1 MKKDEKNS
9 SSNSKGKIKQKIIR
23 KVIIDTPTREDQFHG
38 KGHERTAISLA
49 DAIREFDGED
59 RAIGLDGP
67 WGSGKSSVVEIAANY
82 LEKTRR
88 AKEVKHHFFTFDI
101 WKSQGAGFRRSFLEH
116 FVSWAKDEFPKKRD
130 SLIPIQ
136 KYIRGR
142 TQEIETNNH
151 PILGWFGI
159 IILLILPFMP
169 IYYFWAKS
177 IFDKVDEKGNATNFV
192 GSNPFWVI
200 TVFTAMV
207 VLAAMWKWCTS
218 DGGMGFKSALS
229 SIILISSKQHQD
241 HKVIQKIREIDPNDY
256 EFHQTL
262 RDILGVVQSP
272 AGKVVMV
279 LDNIDR
285 LPQKE
290 IREYWALVR
299 SIFSRANQTEE
310 IDPQKTITAI
320 VPYDRALIE
329 VNVSGESQGVEE
341 GGKDGGENLKSSPLT
356 RLSSREIFS
365 KTFDEILNIAP
376 PVLSNAREFFTEK
389 LKFALPDQVS
399 KDDGFRTYRI
409 FCELL
414 RKEGGITTP
423 RQVVSFINDLSGL
436 FVLHKGEFQLPTVA
450 TYLAHHDLIT
460 ADPNVLND
468 LKNLD
473 DKIVE
478 LASDPELQRHLA
490 AMVFNVDADL
500 AFQVLLDDEIARAAL
515 ADSAEELIALSK
527 SSGFDLRVD
536 DVVRSNLDEWRS
548 TAGYRNAIRNFAEM
562 LPTFEGDAKPH
573 VISALVEGLDGVER
587 FVIEPEFYGAYL
599 RLFEIADESGRLPL
613 LHSYLRAGFAGVM
626 SIEKPSYDDGEKFAA
641 FLSHAK
647 DKLQQLDLN
656 QALRKELG
664 NYTPN
669 SSAEFLF
676 GLAVNINESGFGF
689 HDFGSVVLRQEEDA
703 NFFTEIAIDYPNL
716 AVIAFPHFKQA
727 KLVNNENWLAVAD
740 ACLLAL
746 QSEVDEHD
754 RVASLL
760 EVVCYSWRSLPL
772 KERGTVALEAAFSDG
787 QFFRNLG
794 LSETE
799 SSERSIANAFF
810 LVGQIGLGTALAT
823 PTKKLQPNG
832 QRPTDVSDEFNEFN
846 NLVLGTKPLSDTQAG
861 IIAAN
866 AKQALQ
872 VTNTWMAFGKANRDH
887 KGVEQVV
894 RQAFTQ
900 EDLPGLNLTH
910 LLSYFDYLDDLLG
923 SSKLI
928 DVLTTIGQRIDESQ
942 ISTVK
947 LADVPQGFL
956 TASHH
961 AEGKNWDQLHDQVNA
976 IFRAIE
982 DADWTSHLETMDH
995 ETLLL
1000 IEKVSTTGCTLESA
1014 RFREPLMK
1022 LILGVFSEEISPEA
1036 DEGAIDTLMAALPP
1050 SYRDDICRTIR
1061 EDIKGVTSSS
1071 LQVAVHLFPKLLSD
1085 IVQRG
1090 DRIKASEKDNV
1101 IRHILCSALEGRNR
1115 AALNIFVDM
1124 GRQRI
1129 SDFEKSSDES
1139 TKKLLQGAMKS
1150 FSDSGEPSDWIR
1162 KVSETVLGK
1171 RRTKSL
1177 WDIWFGTADDA
1188 D

>member
-1 MKKDEKNS
+1 MKSKQETNS
-9 SSNSKGKIKQKIIR
+9 GNSKDKIEKKIIR
-23 KVIIDTPTREDQFHG
+23 NVIIDVPTREDQFHG
-38 KGHERTAISLA
+38 KGHERTAFSLA
-49 DAIREFDGED
+49 NAIRDFDGED

-67 WGSGKSSVVEIAANY
+67 WGSGKSSVVEIAANH
-82 LEKTRR
+82 LQKTRR

-130 SLIPIQ
+130 LLIPIE
-136 KYIRGR
+136 KDIRGR

-177 IFDKVDEKGNATNFV
+177 VFDKVDEKGNSIGFI

-200 TVFTAMV
+200 TFFTLTV
-207 VLAAMWKWCTS
+207 LLAAVWKWWTS

-272 AGKVVMV
+272 SGKVVIV

-285 LPQKE
+285 LPRKE
-290 IREYWALVR
+290 IKEYWALVR
-299 SIFSRANQTEE
+299 SIFSRANQVEK
-310 IDPQKTITAI
+310 IDPQRTLTAI

-329 VNVSGESQGVEE
+329 VNVSEDIESDERVRKIGYANDE
-341 GGKDGGENLKSSPLT
+341 KSPLT

-365 KTFDEILNIAP
+365 KTFDEILTVAP
-376 PVLSNAREFFTEK
+376 PVLSNAREFFTDK

-436 FVLHKGEFQLPTVA
+436 FILHKGEFQLPTVA

-473 DKIVE
+473 VKIVE

-490 AMVFNVDADL
+490 AMVFNVDVDL
-500 AFQVLLDDEIARAAL
+500 AFQVLLDDVIARAAL
-515 ADSAEELIALSK
+515 ADSPEELIALSK

-536 DVVRSNLDEWRS
+536 DVLRSNLDEWRS
-548 TAGYRNAIRNFAEM
+548 TAGYRDAIRNFAEM

-613 LHSYLRAGFAGVM
+613 LQSYLKAGFAGVM
-626 SIEKPSYDDGEKFAA
+626 AIEKPSYENGEKFAE
-641 FLSHAK
+641 FLSHTK
-647 DKLQQLDLN
+647 DKIQPLGLN
-656 QALRKELG
+656 QALRTELR

-669 SSAEFLF
+669 SGAEFLF
-676 GLAVNINESGFGF
+676 GLAVNINKSGFSF
-689 HDFGSVVLRQEEDA
+689 DDFGSVVLKQEEEE
-703 NFFTEIAIDYPNL
+703 NFFIEIATDDPDLAMIALPQFNQVNL
-716 AVIAFPHFKQA
+716 VA
-727 KLVNNENWLAVAD
+727 NEDWVAIAD
-740 ACLLAL
+740 ACLLGL
-746 QSEVDEHD
+746 QSEIDEED
-754 RVASLL
+754 KAANLL
-760 EVVCYSWRSLPL
+760 EVVCYAWRSLPS
-772 KERGTVALEAAFSDG
+772 KERGSVALDAAFSDG

-794 LSETE
+794 LGETE
-799 SSERSIANAFF
+799 SSERAIANAFF
-810 LVGQIGLGTALAT
+810 LVGQIGLGTALVT
-823 PTKKLQPNG
+823 PTKKPQPNG
-832 QRPTDVSDEFNEFN
+832 QRQNDVSDEFNEFN
-846 NLVLGTKPLSDTQAG
+846 NLVLGTEPLTETQAG
-861 IIAAN
+861 IIAEK
-866 AKQALQ
+866 AKQSSQ
-872 VTNTWMAFGKANRDH
+872 VTNTWVAFGQGHRDH
-887 KGVEQVV
+887 KGVEQIV
-894 RQAFTQ
+894 RQAITAG
-900 EDLPGLNLTH
+900 DPPGLKLTH

-923 SSKLI
+923 SQILI
-928 DVLTTIGQRIDESQ
+928 DVLATLGERIDEGE
-942 ISTVK
+942 ISAVK
-947 LADVPQGFL
+947 LAEIPEGFL
-956 TASHH
+956 TSSYQ

-982 DADWTSHLETMDH
+982 DADWASHLAAMDH

-1000 IEKVSTTGCTLESA
+1000 IEKVSTTGCILESA

-1022 LILGVFSEEISPEA
+1022 LILGVLSEEISPEA
-1036 DEGAIDTLMAALPP
+1036 DEGAIDTLMAALPS

-1061 EDIKGVTSSS
+1061 ENIKGVTSSS
-1071 LQVAVHLFPKLLSD
+1071 LQAAVHLFPKLLSD

-1090 DRIKASEKDNV
+1090 DRIKATEKENV
-1101 IRHILCSALEGRNR
+1101 VRHILCPALEGRNS
-1115 AALNIFVDM
+1115 AALKIFVDM

-1162 KVSETVLGK
+1162 AVSEAILGK
-1171 RRTKSL
+1171 KRTKSL
-1177 WDIWFGTADDA
+1177 WEIWFGTSDSAE
-1188 D
+1188 